1 MTARIS
7 CEWRFCDYITTLNPV
22 ENKNAVPPSY
32 GPRPGRRDAV
42 APISKARAAVLSR
55 LREIDGTLSVEQLA
69 LQTGQHANTAREHL
83 EALVEHGY
91 ATRTAAPKEGRGR
104 PAWLYQ
110 PTPVP
115 AGPVGYAALAAAL
128 AQHLAAHSENP
139 AAEGEAAGRAWARA
153 LPAAETTGAA
163 AGPTASGAQPSAA
176 AAKATRSRVATALE
190 QAGFG
195 VQKNRD
201 ATELTLT
208 VCPIVE
214 AARENPEVVCAVHLG
229 LVKELLSGR
238 GLPEDDVELLP
249 FAGPGVCT
257 LRMPLGKGQP
267 GAVQP
272 GAVQPGAVQPG
283 ASSPGAA
290 DSRAVHSG
298 AAQKEA
304 GAETGP
310 ASA

>member
-1 MTARIS
+1 M
-7 CEWRFCDYITTLNPV
+7 
-22 ENKNAVPPSY
+22 ENKSALPPSY

-83 EALVEHGY
+83 EALVEDGY

-110 PTPVP
+110 PSPVP

-128 AQHLAAHSENP
+128 AQHLATHSENA

-153 LPAAETTGAA
+153 MPSAGSNGTAA
-163 AGPTASGAQPSAA
+163 AGTGLANRAGSANGARSANRAQLSAA
-176 AAKATRSRVATALE
+176 AAKATRSHVATALE

-214 AARENPEVVCAVHLG
+214 AARENPDVVCAVHLG
-229 LVKELLSGR
+229 LVKELLAGS

-249 FAGPGVCT
+249 FAGPGICT
-257 LRMPLGKGQP
+257 LHMRPGAGQTGAGQIGEGQP
-267 GAVQP
+267 GAPRQHS
-272 GAVQPGAVQPG
+272 AASG
-283 ASSPGAA
+283 ASS
-290 DSRAVHSG
+290 SG
-298 AAQKEA
+298 ATQQEA
-304 GAETGP
+304 GAEAGP
-310 ASA
+310 ATT

>member
-1 MTARIS
+1 M
-7 CEWRFCDYITTLNPV
+7 
-22 ENKNAVPPSY
+22 ENKSAVPPSY

-83 EALVEHGY
+83 EALVENGY

-110 PTPVP
+110 PSPVP

-128 AQHLAAHSENP
+128 AQHLATHSENP

-153 LPAAETTGAA
+153 MPAAGSNGTS
-163 AGPTASGAQPSAA
+163 ASGDGLAIGAGTAKGARSANRAQPSAA
-176 AAKATRSRVATALE
+176 AAKATRSHVATALE

-214 AARENPEVVCAVHLG
+214 AARENPDVVCAVHLG
-229 LVKELLSGR
+229 LVKELLVGSGS
-238 GLPEDDVELLP
+238 PEDDVELLP
-249 FAGPGVCT
+249 FAGPGICT
-257 LRMPLGKGQP
+257 LHMRQSAGQTGAGQP
-267 GAVQP
+267 GAP
-272 GAVQPGAVQPG
+272 RPRSAGSS
-283 ASSPGAA
+283 ASS
-290 DSRAVHSG
+290 SG
-298 AAQKEA
+298 AAPKEA
-304 GAETGP
+304 GAEAGP
-310 ASA
+310 ATI